1 MPTDIDEVAD
11 ATLTLGT
18 HLAGAAIVLVVGYI
32 LARLTRR
39 FVRHLL
45 ERPQVADAIGP
56 TVVQLLIG
64 AAYYLV
70 LAITVGLALIELG
83 ASATVVG
90 TVALV
95 LIAIVAVALRESI
108 ANFAA
113 TVNFLLFQPFKRG
126 EMIETM
132 GQFGTVREILLF
144 NTVLLLLDR
153 RLVTLPNSK
162 IQESGI
168 INYSRI
174 GHIRA
179 DITLTIP
186 YSADLDHVRAVIADV
201 ARHDRRV
208 LTHPPFDIAV
218 DALGEDGVRLLV
230 MPMVAPQHYWSVRN
244 DLREQIKARFDAE
257 QIRFAAPRHDVHLT
271 THTSDIVQPR

>member
-11 ATLTLGT
+11 ATISLGS
-18 HLAGAAIVLVVGYI
+18 HLAGAAIVLIVGYV
-32 LARLTRR
+32 LARLARR
-39 FVRHLL
+39 FVRHVL

-64 AAYYLV
+64 TAYYLV
-70 LAITVGLALIELG
+70 LAIAVGLALIALG

-90 TVALV
+90 TVALI
-95 LIAIVAVALRESI
+95 LIAIVAIALRESI

-126 EMIETM
+126 ELIETM

-144 NTVLLLLDR
+144 NTVMLLLDR

-168 INYSRI
+168 VNYSRL

-179 DITLTIP
+179 DITLTVP
-186 YSADLDHVRAVIADV
+186 YDADLDRVREIITDIA
-201 ARHDRRV
+201 RRDRRI
-208 LTHPPFDIAV
+208 LTHPAFEIAV
-218 DALGEDGVRLLV
+218 DALSEDGVRLLV
-230 MPMVAPQHYWSVRN
+230 MPMVAPEHFWTVRN
-244 DLREQIKARFDAE
+244 HLREQIKERFDVEGIA
-257 QIRFAAPRHDVHLT
+257 FAAQRHEVRLAAMPSDAVH
-271 THTSDIVQPR
+271 PG